1 MPKLFGN
8 SILSIILATIVFY
21 MVGFVWYGFL
31 FADQW
36 MHLTG
41 VTEASATARQDELGA
56 MFFIWGILISLAQVI
71 GIGAVL
77 NWAGAS
83 RLVTCVK
90 IAVVLA
96 VLIVLPVIS
105 YGALYESVSI
115 HLVGIDFL
123 QLLVGYSV
131 IAAILSYFRGKEE
144 S

>member
-1 MPKLFGN
+1 MPKIFGN
-8 SILSIILATIVFY
+8 SILSIVLATIVFY
-21 MVGFVWYGFL
+21 MVGFLWYGVL

-41 VTEASATARQDELGA
+41 ITEAQATARQEQLGA
-56 MFFIWGILISLAQVI
+56 MFFVWGLLISLVQVV

-90 IAVVLA
+90 IAALLA

-105 YGALYESVSI
+105 YGALYENVSI

-123 QLLVGYSV
+123 QLLVGYSI
-131 IAAILSYFRGKEE
+131 IAAILSYFRGTEAP
-144 S
+144 